1 MSARRI
7 TIAGALALG
16 ALTVVAP
23 APSQALAGRYV
34 STIDTV
40 APCARSMRAVRL
52 AGGAEDDLCA
62 AWFGPRGRVIVG
74 PMSAAPAG
82 ARWVGGA

>member
-1 MSARRI
+1 MMRLVA
-7 TIAGALALG
+7 TGAVALG
-16 ALTVVAP
+16 ALGATA

-34 STIDTV
+34 STIATS

-52 AGGAEDDLCA
+52 AGGAEDDICA

-74 PMSAAPAG
+74 PMSAAPAR
-82 ARWVGGA
+82 AHWVGAS